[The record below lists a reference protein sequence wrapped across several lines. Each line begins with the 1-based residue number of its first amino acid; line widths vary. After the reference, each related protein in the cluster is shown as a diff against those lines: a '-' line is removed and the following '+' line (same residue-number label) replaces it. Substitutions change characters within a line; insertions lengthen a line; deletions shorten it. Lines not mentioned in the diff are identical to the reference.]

1 MCNNTFCGPT
11 GRAPTSIPP
20 PGNPFYPLANPK
32 GTDLKCEVCS
42 KPAYLQCSLCHVTYY
57 CGLDHQKIDWISIHE
72 RICSTLANLRKPIS
86 FIASEDERRKKKEE
100 TLQLQIQMV
109 ELTQMIGQKL
119 LFEGKPEEAV
129 PAALQCL
136 KFTVDAYGLASV
148 ELVTPYLILAESSIG
163 LNRLD
168 QAEAYLAQAQWT
180 MLKTQHQCSNAIRSQ
195 LQRKLALLFAAK
207 GDYQAALESLAQD
220 IYYSSCDFGPNH
232 IRTSGGYFQMAEVF
246 YLIYLK
252 EKGLAKEVEEEDRK
266 NPLRVEGMICPSSAP
281 QIPTSEPRR
290 PPPPALVIKDR
301 IPPEEPV
308 VTNSPLYMSRIYKNT
323 SVLPKPVEKDRVA
336 DDLFARV
343 VDIWATYLATI
354 VQSIIKKPTIP
365 EGCGSVVAEITMNE
379 KMTLGEAEAA
389 ECLKMLHAINNY
401 RTTRAVKDGIEFIAL
416 AAGRPDPRARLHLAL
431 AMVYFILE
439 EKAKA
444 HQYLEDAE
452 ISVKAAEEN
461 KILTEELELI
471 KSALS

>member
-220 IYYSSCDFGPNH
+220 VSYGEFSLNRDFKIPVQ
-232 IRTSGGYFQMAEVF
+232 FQ
-246 YLIYLK
+246 
-252 EKGLAKEVEEEDRK
+252 
-266 NPLRVEGMICPSSAP
+266 
-281 QIPTSEPRR
+281 
-290 PPPPALVIKDR
+290 
-301 IPPEEPV
+301 
-308 VTNSPLYMSRIYKNT
+308 
-323 SVLPKPVEKDRVA
+323 
-336 DDLFARV
+336 
-343 VDIWATYLATI
+343 
-354 VQSIIKKPTIP
+354 
-365 EGCGSVVAEITMNE
+365 
-379 KMTLGEAEAA
+379 
-389 ECLKMLHAINNY
+389 LH
-401 RTTRAVKDGIEFIAL
+401 
-416 AAGRPDPRARLHLAL
+416 
-431 AMVYFILE
+431 
-439 EKAKA
+439 
-444 HQYLEDAE
+444 
-452 ISVKAAEEN
+452 S
-461 KILTEELELI
+461 
-471 KSALS
+471 